1 MTNNKLELERLDI
14 GKIKVEDEM
23 FNINNEFIVKPFI
36 LTTLAQ
42 KQCIIAYAIA
52 KKLGLTSE
60 QIKYGI
66 ENYKVVENRIQKET
80 AFGKKIIFDGD
91 VTTYE
96 RMQELS
102 DNMYKNKFLVLR
114 KVGSAENTLR
124 IANIDDHFKKYKKV
138 YIFDDV
144 EYLDEL
150 KNAPNV
156 EIVKDNSFLK
166 DIKGTVIYHYS
177 GYFRVWDKFDENNLN
192 IYDRDIYPILK
203 E

>member
-1 MTNNKLELERLDI
+1 MKH
-14 GKIKVEDEM
+14 
-23 FNINNEFIVKPFI
+23 
-36 LTTLAQ
+36 
-42 KQCIIAYAIA
+42 C
-52 KKLGLTSE
+52 
-60 QIKYGI
+60 
-66 ENYKVVENRIQKET
+66 QKET